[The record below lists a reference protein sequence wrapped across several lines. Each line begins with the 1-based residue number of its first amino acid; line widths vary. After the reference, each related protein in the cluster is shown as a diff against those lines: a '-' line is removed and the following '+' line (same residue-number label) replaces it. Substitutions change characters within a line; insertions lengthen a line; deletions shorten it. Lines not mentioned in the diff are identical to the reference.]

1 MWADHG
7 DAISLQY
14 SGTNALKGDLTRT
27 GKRTVGGLLQDGVS
41 SIKRCVQNNFA
52 DVHRQQVIE
61 AFHGVTITSE
71 EPVMVSPNQSGSPL
85 ASAEIATVQSGAAH
99 TSGGME

>member
-27 GKRTVGGLLQDGVS
+27 GKRTVGGLLQVFLCFSLS
-41 SIKRCVQNNFA
+41 SLFSLFA
-52 DVHRQQVIE
+52 FLFPLALPRE
-61 AFHGVTITSE
+61 R
-71 EPVMVSPNQSGSPL
+71 SGS
-85 ASAEIATVQSGAAH
+85 EV
-99 TSGGME
+99 